1 MHDKRVFVDS
11 NILIYSVSDEHEKT
25 HMAQNL
31 LANHDITISIQVLN
45 EFCNI
50 VLKKKIL
57 TLDETI
63 KAINVFSQQF
73 DVLPINKILVA
84 DALSLKKR
92 LNYSYWDSLII
103 ATALASGVTTLYSED
118 MHHNQTINA
127 QLTILNPFKH

>member
-1 MHDKRVFVDS
+1 
-11 NILIYSVSDEHEKT
+11 
-25 HMAQNL
+25 MAQNL

-103 ATALASGVTTLYSED
+103 ATALASGVMTLYSED

-127 QLTILNPFKH
+127 QLTILNPFKR